1 MTTKL
6 VALAVACA
14 LAVAAC
20 SKEAP
25 STPAPAAKKEE
36 GKPGAGRPMPPAA
49 PTAAPAEGEK
59 HDAPKDEP
67 KK

>member
-6 VALAVACA
+6 LPLAICCA
-14 LAVAAC
+14 LAVAC

-25 STPAPAAKKEE
+25 PAATPAPKAAPPE
-36 GKPGAGRPMPPAA
+36 AARPMPPAA

-59 HDAPKDEP
+59 HDAAKKDEP